1 MPPIWDERYAPVE
14 FFYGT
19 EPNDFLREHV
29 GRIARG
35 GAVLSL
41 GEGEGRNAAF
51 LAAAGHRVLALD
63 QSVVGLDK
71 ARQLA
76 ASRGLAIDTLAA
88 DLTEYRIEPGAWDAI
103 VSIWC
108 HLPSELRQ
116 RVYAEV
122 AAGLRP
128 GGVFLV
134 ESYTPEQI
142 RFGTG
147 GPKDPDLMP
156 TLAQLRLEL
165 PGLVFDV
172 AVEREREVSEGAG
185 HSGRSAVVQV
195 VARRPG

>member
-1 MPPIWDERYAPVE
+1 MPPIWDERYAPVD

-19 EPNDFLREHV
+19 EPNDFLREHA
-29 GRIARG
+29 GRITPG

-51 LAAAGHRVLALD
+51 LAAGGHRVLALD
-63 QSVVGLDK
+63 QSAVGLDK
-71 ARQLA
+71 ARRLA
-76 ASRGLAIDTLAA
+76 AARGLAIDTLAA
-88 DLTEYRIEPGAWDAI
+88 DLAEYRIEPGAWDAI

-108 HLPSELRQ
+108 HLPSGLR
-116 RVYAEV
+116 RHVYAEV

-128 GGVFLV
+128 GGVFLL

-142 RFGTG
+142 RLGTG
-147 GPKDPDLMP
+147 GPKNPDLMP
-156 TLAQLRLEL
+156 TLAQLRMEL

-172 AVEREREVSEGAG
+172 AEERERDVSEGGG
-185 HSGRSAVVQV
+185 HRGRSAVVQV